1 VLLRDG
7 YDGCRRRAVSTA
19 HRDAA
24 ELPAMFIAMAMAMAM
39 RLSPASVI
47 GNALRR
53 RHQRLPGE
61 CARARDEITS
71 LFPCQSK
78 TSSL

>member
-1 VLLRDG
+1 
-7 YDGCRRRAVSTA
+7 
-19 HRDAA
+19 
-24 ELPAMFIAMAMAMAM
+24 MFIAMAMAMAM

-53 RHQRLPGE
+53 RHQRMPGE